1 MKSKILQTA
10 VLTSIISMG
19 LGIYTTNAEGDDS
32 IKNHEIMLVDHY
44 DNGNIQNSNYA
55 TNGSRV
61 YGYLY
66 MTSALEKAK
75 YRNPYLY
82 TDFSSYKI
90 PE

>member
-1 MKSKILQTA
+1 MFI
-10 VLTSIISMG
+10 
-19 LGIYTTNAEGDDS
+19 
-32 IKNHEIMLVDHY
+32 DHY

-55 TNGSRV
+55 TNGSRA

-66 MTSALEKAK
+66 TSLESETK

-82 TDFSSYKI
+82 TNTESYKV